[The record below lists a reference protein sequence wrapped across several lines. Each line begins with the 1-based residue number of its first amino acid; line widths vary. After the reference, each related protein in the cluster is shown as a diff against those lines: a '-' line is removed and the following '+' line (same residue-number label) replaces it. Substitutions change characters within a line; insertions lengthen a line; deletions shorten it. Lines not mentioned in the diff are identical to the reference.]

1 LLNKGAITPAISDRI
16 CKASGFKATLLKVKK
31 LQKLKAPYTEATVV
45 VAPKN
50 SPKNE
55 NKQKDKE
62 FSVLGKRKE
71 SEKLAGGKGYKPQNN
86 LNKWLKSSSA
96 KSVTQDQ
103 QKVHEVNAFADK
115 QPGENKEQN

>member
-1 LLNKGAITPAISDRI
+1 LLNEGAATSVINDCL
-16 CKASGFKATLLKVKK
+16 CKANGFKATLLKVKE

-55 NKQKDKE
+55 NKQKDEE

-71 SEKLAGGKGYKPQNN
+71 PE
-86 LNKWLKSSSA
+86 
-96 KSVTQDQ
+96 
-103 QKVHEVNAFADK
+103 
-115 QPGENKEQN
+115 